1 MPNPNLRFETGEVIF
16 REGDPPGTAYLV
28 ESGRIEVSIR
38 QGDARI
44 VLSFLGA
51 GDLLGEMAVLDDAP
65 RSAQARAIEPS
76 VLTQIN
82 SEQIHERLVETDP
95 IIRAL
100 MGNLLHRYRSGLSA
114 ARGEP
119 APTPS
124 SAAITS
130 SGALGQAKL
139 TDQAVNKF
147 RLERQL
153 IDAIE
158 ADELTVVFQPLFSL
172 KENAVV
178 GFEAL
183 TRWSHPE
190 RGNISPAEF
199 IALAEETSLILPV
212 GQYALRKSCHALRD
226 LTSEFPNSFVAVNIS
241 ARQSAL
247 PDFADMLIQ
256 EALTAGVAPSRLE
269 LEITE
274 SLTLDY
280 RLVRE
285 LIERCHA
292 MGIQVSLDD
301 FGTGFSNLGHLHE
314 LAFDIVKL
322 DQAFTRQM
330 MSSERCF
337 ELVRSIINLIHSVGA
352 RVIAE
357 GVETLEQAQTLR
369 DLGVEYL
376 QGWFIGKPAGAEQ
389 MREFLERQGLP
400 GLG

>member
-147 RLERQL
+147 RLR
-153 IDAIE
+153 INRRVSA
-158 ADELTVVFQPLFSL
+158 
-172 KENAVV
+172 AV
-178 GFEAL
+178 
-183 TRWSHPE
+183 
-190 RGNISPAEF
+190 
-199 IALAEETSLILPV
+199 
-212 GQYALRKSCHALRD
+212 
-226 LTSEFPNSFVAVNIS
+226 
-241 ARQSAL
+241 
-247 PDFADMLIQ
+247 
-256 EALTAGVAPSRLE
+256 
-269 LEITE
+269 
-274 SLTLDY
+274 
-280 RLVRE
+280 
-285 LIERCHA
+285 
-292 MGIQVSLDD
+292 
-301 FGTGFSNLGHLHE
+301 
-314 LAFDIVKL
+314 
-322 DQAFTRQM
+322 
-330 MSSERCF
+330 
-337 ELVRSIINLIHSVGA
+337 
-352 RVIAE
+352 
-357 GVETLEQAQTLR
+357 
-369 DLGVEYL
+369 
-376 QGWFIGKPAGAEQ
+376 
-389 MREFLERQGLP
+389 FLEGKCGRWI
-400 GLG
+400 